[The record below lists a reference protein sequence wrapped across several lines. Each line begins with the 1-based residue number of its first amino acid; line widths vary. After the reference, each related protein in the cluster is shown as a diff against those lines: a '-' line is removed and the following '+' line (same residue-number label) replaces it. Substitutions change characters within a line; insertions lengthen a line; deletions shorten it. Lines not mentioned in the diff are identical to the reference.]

1 MTASKSVNIG
11 IIGDR
16 NDMHVTG
23 EDSIEVLK
31 VPTTILG
38 EHRLWR

>member
-1 MTASKSVNIG
+1 
-11 IIGDR
+11 
-16 NDMHVTG
+16 MHVTG